1 MHKLGGVFI
10 LLAAG
15 VLLAIVVA
23 VLEHFLNKRKK
34 QRKAKNRV
42 SNVKYD
48 QNHD

>member
-15 VLLAIVVA
+15 VFLALVIA

-48 QNHD
+48 HDYD